1 MLRYLL
7 FAIIFLLLSA
17 AESLA
22 TPIAPPAISLKI
34 LDHTLS
40 AEIAHT
46 PTARSKGL
54 MYRSH
59 LDKNSG
65 MLFVFPRTNIYGMW
79 MLNTAIP
86 LSVAFLDE
94 KGVIINIADM
104 TPYSAAPHYSAQ
116 PAKYALEMNLGWFA
130 EKNITTGI
138 QVEGL
143 EQAPQAE

>member
-1 MLRYLL
+1 MLRYLFL
-7 FAIIFLLLSA
+7 TIIILLPLA
-17 AESLA
+17 VESSA
-22 TPIAPPAISLKI
+22 TPTEPPAILLKI

-46 PTARSKGL
+46 PTARAKGL
-54 MYRSH
+54 MYRTQ

-65 MLFVFPRTNIYGMW
+65 MLFVFPKTSIYGMW

-94 KGVIINIADM
+94 KGVILNIAEM
-104 TPYSAAPHYSAQ
+104 TPYSAAPHYSAK

-130 EKNITTGI
+130 EKNVTTGI
-138 QVEGL
+138 QVEEL

>member
-1 MLRYLL
+1 MLRYRFFTL
-7 FAIIFLLLSA
+7 IILLLLAVESSA
-17 AESLA
+17 
-22 TPIAPPAISLKI
+22 TQTVPPAIPLKI
-34 LDHTLS
+34 LNHRLS

-54 MYRSH
+54 MHRTQ

-65 MLFVFPRTNIYGMW
+65 MLFIFPKTNIYSMW
-79 MLNTAIP
+79 MLNTFIP

-94 KGVIINIADM
+94 KGVILNIADM
-104 TPYSAAPHYSAQ
+104 SPHSLASLSSAQ
-116 PAKYALEMNLGWFA
+116 PAKYALEMNLGWFT
-130 EKNITTGI
+130 EKNITTGA

>member
-1 MLRYLL
+1 MLKYFFLVIIILL
-7 FAIIFLLLSA
+7 PPT
-17 AESLA
+17 AESSA
-22 TPIAPPAISLKI
+22 TPTKPPAISLKI

-54 MYRSH
+54 MYRSQ

-65 MLFVFPRTNIYGMW
+65 MLFVFPKTNIYGMW
-79 MLNTAIP
+79 MLNTSIP

-94 KGVIINIADM
+94 QGVILNIADM
-104 TPYSAAPHYSAQ
+104 APLSINTHYSAK

-130 EKNITTGI
+130 EKDITTGI

-143 EQAPQAE
+143 EQAPKAE

>member
-7 FAIIFLLLSA
+7 FTLIILLLLA
-17 AESLA
+17 AESSA
-22 TPIAPPAISLKI
+22 TQTVPPAIPLKI
-34 LDHTLS
+34 LNHTLS

-54 MYRSH
+54 MYRSQ

-65 MLFVFPRTNIYGMW
+65 MLFIFPKTDIYGMW
-79 MLNTAIP
+79 MLNTSIP

-94 KGVIINIADM
+94 KGVILNIADM
-104 TPYSAAPHYSAQ
+104 APHSITSHYSAQ

-130 EKNITTGI
+130 EKNITTGV